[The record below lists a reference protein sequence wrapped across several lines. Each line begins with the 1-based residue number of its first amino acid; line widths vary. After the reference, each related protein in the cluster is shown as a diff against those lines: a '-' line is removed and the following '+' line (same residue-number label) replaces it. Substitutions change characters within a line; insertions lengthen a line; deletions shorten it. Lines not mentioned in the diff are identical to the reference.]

1 MKSRLM
7 AGVSLVDISPGPGIE
22 LAGYP
27 HHPRHNKGIHD
38 PLYAGCICLDDGTTK
53 IALVCMDLVMYSKKE
68 VRAVREEISRRTPI
82 PAANIMISCSHTH
95 SGPWASGRLDL
106 EALEQGLQPDPGFMA
121 DLHGKLVSLVTDAW
135 EGRFE
140 AAVGVEKGFCGREKG
155 VGGNRRNPNEIA
167 DPEVWV
173 LGVKDSEGKIRGC
186 MVKYT
191 LHPTFLHSDS
201 FLVSAD
207 YPGCIRKFFAE
218 RKPGMAFLFAQG
230 CSGNQSPRYFRTGKT
245 YDEAVRVGYAIGEE
259 AARVLDAME
268 YAPVTR
274 IMVRSAE
281 VEIETRTLP
290 PVEEARKAAA
300 AARAGWEKVKAE
312 STVERDIWNAE
323 LTFLG
328 AEDTLA
334 YVLVNEKGDTL
345 ALRQDEMPVEVQ
357 VMGIG
362 DARIVGLQGEVFVE
376 FGITIQ
382 YRAPF
387 DKTFVIELA
396 NGCLPGY
403 ACTQRAY
410 AQGGY
415 ETGASLL
422 TGRSGE
428 QMVEAAV
435 RLLRETAEPGASR

>member
-1 MKSRLM
+1 MKSRLT

-27 HHPRHNKGIHD
+27 HHPRYNRGIHD
-38 PLYAGCICLDDGTTK
+38 PLHAGCICLDDGTTR

-68 VRAVREEISRRTPI
+68 VRAVREEVSRLTPI

-106 EALEQGLQPDPGFMA
+106 DALEQGLTPDPAFMA
-121 DLHGKLVSLVTDAW
+121 DLHRKLVTLVKDAW
-135 EGRFE
+135 DGRFE

-173 LGVKDSEGKIRGC
+173 VAVKDSAGKIRGC

-207 YPGCIRKFFAE
+207 YPGCIRKCLAE
-218 RKPGMAFLFAQG
+218 KKPGMAFLFAQG
-230 CSGNQSPRYFRTGKT
+230 CSGNQSPRYFRSGKT
-245 YDEAVRVGYAIGEE
+245 YDEALRVGYAIGEE

-268 YAPVTR
+268 CSPGARLLVK
-274 IMVRSAE
+274 SAE
-281 VEIETRTLP
+281 IDIETRALP
-290 PVEEARKAAA
+290 PLEEAKKAAA
-300 AARAGWEKVKAE
+300 ARRAEWEKLRAE
-312 STVERDIWNAE
+312 SKVERDVWNAE
-323 LTFLG
+323 LRFLG

-334 YVLVNEKGDTL
+334 YVLVRERGETL
-345 ALRQDEMPVEVQ
+345 ALRQDEIPVEVQ
-357 VMGIG
+357 VIGIG
-362 DARIVGLQGEVFVE
+362 DARIVGLQGELFVE

-403 ACTQRAY
+403 GCTERAY

-415 ETGASLL
+415 EAGASLL

-435 RLLRETAEPGASR
+435 RLLRETAEGGPR